1 MTSGALGGVFYLS
14 GGTTGMG
21 NACED
26 AGVEH
31 DWDDSYGGNEQYCS
45 RCGMPRSEYER
56 DVHEQR
62 QADAARDA

>member
-1 MTSGALGGVFYLS
+1 
-14 GGTTGMG
+14 MG

-31 DWDDSYGGNEQYCS
+31 DWDDSYGENEQYCS

-56 DVHEQR
+56 GVHEQQ